1 MDDEP
6 AAAVHSPITHPADG
20 MAESAHAAQVAIANA
35 IKASGVLVRLEAGD
49 FMTILKRIDEP
60 LVVAGMGG
68 VFRKHF
74 QYLTS
79 YKGLAFFTKS
89 ETQLLFPSRV
99 EMVRAKKIWIP
110 DM

>member
-1 MDDEP
+1 M
-6 AAAVHSPITHPADG
+6 AA
-20 MAESAHAAQVAIANA
+20 SAHAAQAAIANA
-35 IKASGVLVRLEAGD
+35 IKASGVVVRLEAGD
-49 FMTILKRIDEP
+49 FMAILKRIDEP

-74 QYLTS
+74 RYLTS
-79 YKGLAFFTKS
+79 YKGLAFFTTS